1 MRILLA
7 IALATLLLVAVPGAA
22 QNADRSPYHIDI
34 NDKVSAAFEEQDGR
48 RALYVTV
55 RFKVARDDKAQTD
68 DRSEDEVVVREDGH
82 VVATEKLFQAREQNL
97 TTVLTLDVSGSM
109 AGRSG
114 SAGLSKMEQA
124 KQAAH
129 VFLNNLGSKADTGL
143 VLFDHEIKTR
153 EQPIR
158 DPAQFAAH
166 RQVVQRLLDAARP
179 SGGTAYLDAASVAI
193 RMLKGVNGRKTVV
206 LMTDGVDVNSKRT
219 LAETIQ
225 EANDN
230 GVPVY
235 TVGIGEPGRSFA
247 VTTVLVLDHSGS
259 MRGKADENDKT
270 SKIEALK
277 RAAQRFV
284 ALMGHD
290 AKTTLL
296 PFSSNVGIPDP
307 FTDDRQGLSQRIEKL
322 EPEGGTLLYDAT
334 YSGVETLVAA
344 RPPGRKAIVVLT
356 DGKDEA
362 PGSRYSSQL
371 VIDRAKEEKI
381 PLYMLG
387 LGRPEEINESV
398 MKRMA
403 AETGGQYFHAG
414 NEQRLFEIFEKL
426 SIDLH
431 DNGIDEASLRA
442 LADQTGGKYYQ
453 ARDVSQLRQ
462 IYEEV
467 AGELKSTYEIKF
479 RSNRPSHDGTARG
492 IDLSVER
499 NGVRLSNVGSA
510 DYNVRGV
517 VVPEMDY
524 RIYLVLLVLL
534 SIFLLTPRGVRR
546 LYRLYGGS

>member
-7 IALATLLLVAVPGAA
+7 LALATLLLVVVPGAA
-22 QNADRSPYHIDI
+22 QNADRSPYHIEI
-34 NDKVSAAFEEQDGR
+34 NDKVTAAFEEQDGQ

-55 RFKVARDDKAQTD
+55 RFKVVRDDNNQTD
-68 DRSEDEVVVREDGH
+68 DRSEDEIVVREDGH
-82 VVATEKLFQAREQNL
+82 VVATEKLFQTKEQNL

-114 SAGLSKMEQA
+114 SAGQSKMEQA

-129 VFLNNLGSKADTGL
+129 VFLNLLGGKADTGL

-166 RQVVQRLLDAARP
+166 RQIVHRLLDSAQP

-193 RMLKGVNGRKTVV
+193 RMLKGVSGRKAVV
-206 LMTDGVDVNSKRT
+206 LMTDGVDVNSRRT
-219 LAETIQ
+219 LGETIQ

-259 MRGKADENDKT
+259 MRGKADANDKT
-270 SKIEALK
+270 PKIEALK
-277 RAAQRFV
+277 RAARRFV

-296 PFSSNVGIPDP
+296 PFSSNVGLPDP
-307 FTDDRQGLSQRIEKL
+307 FSDDRQALSQRIDKL

-334 YSGVETLVAA
+334 YSGIETLVAA
-344 RPPGRKAIVVLT
+344 RPPGRKAVVVLT

-371 VIDRAKEEKI
+371 VIDRAKEEQI

-387 LGRPEEINESV
+387 LGRPEEINEGV
-398 MKRMA
+398 MRRMA
-403 AETGGQYFHAG
+403 TETGGQYFHAG
-414 NEQRLFEIFEKL
+414 NEQRLYEIFEKL

-431 DNGIDEASLRA
+431 DNGIDEESLRA

-453 ARDVSQLRQ
+453 AHDVSQLRLRF
-462 IYEEV
+462 EEV
-467 AGELKSTYEIKF
+467 AGELKSTYEIKYKSR
-479 RSNRPSHDGTARG
+479 RSSHDGTARG

-524 RIYLVLLVLL
+524 KIYLVLLVLL
-534 SIFLLTPRGVRR
+534 SVFLIAPRGMRR
-546 LYRLYGGS
+546 LHRLYGGS